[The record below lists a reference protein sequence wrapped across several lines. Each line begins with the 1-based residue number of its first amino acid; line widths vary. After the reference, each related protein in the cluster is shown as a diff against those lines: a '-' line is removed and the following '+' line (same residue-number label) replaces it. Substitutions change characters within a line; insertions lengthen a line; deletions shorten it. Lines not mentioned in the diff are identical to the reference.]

1 MIWVYRFFA
10 ALSLLVFVVL
20 YVSLIGTAIIGLSG
34 SVLRTMGVE
43 QIEMT
48 FMPNTPIPR
57 FLSIPVMLVVV
68 FVLLTISKYVKRAI
82 EFLRIPFQ

>member
-10 ALSLLVFVVL
+10 ALGLFVLVVL
-20 YVSLIGTAIIGLSG
+20 YVSLIGTAIFGLGG
-34 SVLRTMGVE
+34 SILRTMGVD

-57 FLSIPVMLVVV
+57 FLSIPVMLVVA
-68 FVLLTISKYVKRAI
+68 FVLFTIAKYVKRAI
-82 EFLRIPFQ
+82 EFLCIPFQ